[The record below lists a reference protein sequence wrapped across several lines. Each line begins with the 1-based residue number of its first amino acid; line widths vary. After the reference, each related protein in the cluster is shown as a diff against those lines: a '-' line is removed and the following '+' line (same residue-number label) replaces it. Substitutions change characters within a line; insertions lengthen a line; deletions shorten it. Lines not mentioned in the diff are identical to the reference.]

1 MRAGGRA
8 TFSLINTTRMPDK
21 PYIKPSVLIFLGLFG
36 LLFSNCEQAEE
47 LPPNIVIIYADD
59 MGYGDL
65 NCQNPDSK
73 IPTPHLDKLAA
84 EGMRFTDAHSS
95 SGICSPSR
103 FALLSGSYHWRRQH
117 GIVGAF
123 GKPFFRDSDFT
134 LAQMLKTKGYRTACI
149 GKWHLGWDWAFKN
162 PPSGKVMQW
171 GKMRDFYLPEDID
184 WSKPISGGPLDRGF
198 DYYFGDGTINFP
210 PYAWVENDRITEV
223 PTEVMDIQDI
233 GFETKEGNWE
243 FRPGPKVKDW
253 NPYEVLPTL
262 SQKSIEWIKKQDG
275 QQPFFL
281 YFALPSPH
289 APIIPNDE
297 FDGSSEAGGYG
308 DFMVQ
313 TDWVVGQVLKALQEQ
328 GLEDNTLVLFS
339 ADNGPEAYAW
349 KRAETYGHF
358 SMGDFR
364 GLKRDVWEG
373 GHHVPFLLKWP
384 GRIEAGS
391 VSNEV
396 ISQVDVMATLA
407 KLTEVELPEDAAP
420 DSYDFTPVI
429 LGEAYASPLRSTS
442 IHNTYASIWAIR
454 QGDWLYINDSTG
466 GHRKLP
472 DSFKALRSYEDF
484 SSPGL
489 LFDMQKDAEQ
499 RVNLYEQFPEKIA
512 ELDSLLES
520 YRNSKGSR
528 HDRSLLP
535 R

>member
-1 MRAGGRA
+1 MGCLQ
-8 TFSLINTTRMPDK
+8 FSFDQMHDNHFMKASAL
-21 PYIKPSVLIFLGLFG
+21 LFACLLV
-36 LLFSNCEQAEE
+36 LLFSNCTEVEK

-65 NCQNPDSK
+65 NTQNQASK
-73 IPTPHLDKLAA
+73 IPTPHLDKLAS
-84 EGMRFTDAHSS
+84 EGMRFSDAHSS

-103 FALLSGSYHWRRQH
+103 FALLTGSYHWRRQH

-123 GKPFFRDSDFT
+123 GKPFFHDSDFS
-134 LAQMLKTKGYRTACI
+134 LPQMLKGKGYRTACI
-149 GKWHLGWDWAFKN
+149 GKWHLGWNWDFKN

-171 GKMRDFYLPEDID
+171 GKMRDVYLPEDID
-184 WSKPISGGPLDRGF
+184 WTQPISGGPLDRGF

-210 PYAWVENDRITEV
+210 PYAWVENDRILEA
-223 PTEVMDIQDI
+223 PTEVMDIHDI
-233 GFETKEGNWE
+233 GFDTKEGNWE

-262 SQKSIEWIKKQDG
+262 SQKTSDWIRSQDG
-275 QQPFFL
+275 KQPFFL

-313 TDWVVGQVLKALQEQ
+313 TDWVIGQVLKALEEA
-328 GLEDNTLVLFS
+328 GLEENTLVLFS

-349 KRAETYGHF
+349 ERAEKYGHF

-373 GHHVPFLLKWP
+373 GHHVPFLVKWP
-384 GRIEAGS
+384 GKIEAGT
-391 VSNEV
+391 VSQEF

-407 KLTEVELPEDAAP
+407 KITGVELPEDAAP
-420 DSYDFTPVI
+420 DSYDFTPV
-429 LGEAYASPLRSTS
+429 LFGQEYPSPLRAAG

-472 DSFKALRSYEDF
+472 DSFKALRDYEDF
-484 SSPGL
+484 NSPGL
-489 LFDMQKDAEQ
+489 LFDMANDAEQ
-499 RVNLYEQFPEKIA
+499 RINLYEKFPEKIA
-512 ELDSLLES
+512 ELDSLLQE
-520 YRNSKGSR
+520 YRKSSR
-528 HDRSLLP
+528 TR
-535 R
+535 